1 MEIRVVLV
9 EDNPSLR
16 KNFRDQFAFYPDIQ
30 FVADFATGEAA
41 IDSLRRMA
49 PSKLP
54 HIILMDI
61 ELPRMSGIETTV
73 VVKELLPEIEILM
86 LTVFEDSEKVFQ
98 SVQAGASGYIL
109 KDESFDEI
117 VTAVRELYNGGAPMS
132 PAVAQKV
139 LALLRTG
146 GSGHV
151 PKTGSAKLES
161 PIDFNLSER
170 ELEVLQGLIK
180 GETYTSLAEKFFL
193 SPHTVKTHIKN
204 IYKKLHVH
212 TRAMAV
218 KVALEK
224 KLV

>member
-1 MEIRVVLV
+1 
-9 EDNPSLR
+9 
-16 KNFRDQFAFYPDIQ
+16 
-30 FVADFATGEAA
+30 
-41 IDSLRRMA
+41 
-49 PSKLP
+49 
-54 HIILMDI
+54 
-61 ELPRMSGIETTV
+61 MSGIETTV

-117 VTAVRELYNGGAPMS
+117 VNAVRELYNGGAPMS
-132 PAVAQKV
+132 PTIAQKV
-139 LALLRTG
+139 LSLLRTT
-146 GSGHV
+146 SSREHTKK
-151 PKTGSAKLES
+151 PAQSTPDSLIDLALSA
-161 PIDFNLSER
+161 R
-170 ELEVLQGLIK
+170 ELEVLEGLLR
-180 GETYTSLAEKFFL
+180 GETYTSLADKFFL